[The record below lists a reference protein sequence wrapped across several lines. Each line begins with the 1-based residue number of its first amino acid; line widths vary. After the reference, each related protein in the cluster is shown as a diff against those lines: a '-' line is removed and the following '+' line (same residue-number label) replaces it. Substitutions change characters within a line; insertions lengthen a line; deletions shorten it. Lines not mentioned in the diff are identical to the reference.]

1 MYVLSVHE
9 FAFAIKESLSRFF
22 RLYGRG
28 NFDEPLKGLSG
39 ESMRKSI
46 DVLAN

>member
-1 MYVLSVHE
+1 MCVLSVHE
-9 FAFAIKESLSRFF
+9 FAFTIKESLSRFF

>member
-1 MYVLSVHE
+1 MCVLSISKFVLT
-9 FAFAIKESLSRFF
+9 IKESLSRFF